1 MVLVRNRHT
10 GKEKEVP
17 RGTAEKMENEL
28 FLAKDWEVVKEGSPT
43 PHEVVKFQDDL
54 REGKDPQVLEFVKK
68 DTPDEMI
75 KKAEATIK
83 EANKLKADEEKAKAD
98 ADAKKA
104 EAEAKKKA
112 DANAKKKEE
121 EEKAEEDTANVV
133 DLATL
138 SVRALSDKMEYLN
151 LEELKS
157 LEADERKSVRAMVVK
172 ELKKREDE
180 KNNPGAE

>member
-43 PHEVVKFQDDL
+43 PHEVVKFQDDM
-54 REGKDPQVLEFVKK
+54 RKGKDPQVLEFVKK

-98 ADAKKA
+98 A
-104 EAEAKKKA
+104 KKKA
-112 DANAKKKEE
+112 A